1 MGEEDGSGGRVAERG
16 SDGERREEQRK
27 ERIRQMRMS
36 FFVRKKKHAHI
47 VGGRRGSDD
56 EMRLVPPRS
65 PLPLGVGNCTC
76 EQPVVASH
84 SPRILQRLSSAG

>member
-36 FFVRKKKHAHI
+36 FFVRKKNTH
-47 VGGRRGSDD
+47 
-56 EMRLVPPRS
+56 
-65 PLPLGVGNCTC
+65 T
-76 EQPVVASH
+76 
-84 SPRILQRLSSAG
+84 